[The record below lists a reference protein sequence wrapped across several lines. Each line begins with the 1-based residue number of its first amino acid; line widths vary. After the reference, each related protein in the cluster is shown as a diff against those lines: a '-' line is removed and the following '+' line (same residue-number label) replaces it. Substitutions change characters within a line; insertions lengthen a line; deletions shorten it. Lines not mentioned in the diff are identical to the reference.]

1 MTFPMGG
8 FSTYTPYQ
16 QSNPLFQLGGEV
28 NDEDMRAFQD
38 CMLGTGDGVS
48 ACTAFDIEFGVKHGR
63 GVLVEAFYVGI

>member
-48 ACTAFDIEFGVKHGR
+48 VAAVH
-63 GVLVEAFYVGI
+63 

>member
-8 FSTYTPYQ
+8 FGTYTPYP

-38 CMLGTGDGVS
+38 CMLGTGDMVS
-48 ACTAFDIEFGVKHGR
+48 AILLQQTCAGWRV
-63 GVLVEAFYVGI
+63 Y